1 MEKDE
6 YIGNNKGSV
15 KSEII
20 RYFTFWPYFLISLIV
35 FVSISFIYLRYVDY
49 NYLISSKIEIIDKA
63 QDSEMALPTA
73 MTVFNRSMINLEN
86 EIGVLSS
93 YKLHQS
99 VVSKLDFNINYF
111 TEGNFKT
118 TQNHPNTWFDDYT
131 LKLKN
136 DNEQITKTTR
146 FIIEVDKS
154 SMTIS
159 LDGDNDNYKV
169 TFFNS

>member
-1 MEKDE
+1 
-6 YIGNNKGSV
+6 
-15 KSEII
+15 
-20 RYFTFWPYFLISLIV
+20 
-35 FVSISFIYLRYVDY
+35 
-49 NYLISSKIEIIDKA
+49 
-63 QDSEMALPTA
+63 MALPTA

-86 EIGVLSS
+86 EIGVLTS

-111 TEGNFKT
+111 TVGNFKT

-136 DNEQITKTTR
+136 DNEQITKTSR
-146 FIIEVDKS
+146 FMIEVDKS

-159 LDGDNDNYKV
+159 SDGENDDKV
-169 TFFNS
+169 TFSNS